1 MAEESVGAVCT
12 IKWKDTQEVLE
23 GYYIKFGKDKY
34 CRENDLYHDPIN
46 DDDVFFYVKNE
57 EELKTLNEEFEVVE
71 YKLCQ
76 NL

>member
-57 EELKTLNEEFEVVE
+57 EEYGQHEEGNTLSF
-71 YKLCQ
+71 K
-76 NL
+76 